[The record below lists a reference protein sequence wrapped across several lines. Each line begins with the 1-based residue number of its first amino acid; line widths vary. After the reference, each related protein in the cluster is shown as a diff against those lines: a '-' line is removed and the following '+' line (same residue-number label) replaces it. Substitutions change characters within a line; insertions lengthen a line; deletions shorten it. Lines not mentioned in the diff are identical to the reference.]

1 MVFFL
6 LILPKFKTNTCTQV
20 YELERD
26 RDIQATATQA
36 AQDAME
42 KARKRAANLERRNEE
57 LERSI
62 AAQKTEHGR
71 LTMDNASLQAEVQR
85 LQKRL
90 TENLKKV
97 SLLEATSS
105 SSTAMS
111 SLSQSSEA
119 VPPAHRSG
127 TPAHIREAE
136 NESRQQTLQ
145 ELARLREQVHDLTT
159 RLATRNNINS
169 GLEVTERAALQQQ
182 LENMRATAMQQQL
195 TSTARVRDLEQALAV
210 AEARLEGIRHERDSA
225 LAEVSKIRVEWK
237 ELHVQLAKARVRAA
251 NEGDARVRAEADC
264 DGLRRQLELVDP
276 SRSALEA
283 SSLSLLQ
290 RDRGIMEGQQQ
301 KQYHR
306 GGASSFAS
314 PSRAAAPNRVAM
326 SPQQALVLSEQ
337 RNALLRRRA
346 NEAEVKA
353 KTVERVLQRMIVTE
367 APQKEAF
374 VM

>member
-1 MVFFL
+1 M
-6 LILPKFKTNTCTQV
+6 
-20 YELERD
+20 
-26 RDIQATATQA
+26 QA

-42 KARKRAANLERRNEE
+42 KARKRASNVERRNEE

-62 AAQKTEHGR
+62 AAQKTGHGR
-71 LTMDNASLQAEVQR
+71 LTVDNASLQTEVQR

-90 TENLKKV
+90 TETLKKV
-97 SLLEATSS
+97 SVLEAPSAS
-105 SSTAMS
+105 ASA
-111 SLSQSSEA
+111 SLSRSSPEA

-127 TPAHIREAE
+127 TPAHIRAAE

-159 RLATRNNINS
+159 RLATRNNING

-195 TSTARVRDLEQALAV
+195 TSTGRLRDLEQALAV
-210 AEARLEGIRHERDSA
+210 AEARLEGLRHERDSA
-225 LAEVSKIRVEWK
+225 LAEVSKLRVEWK
-237 ELHVQLAKARVRAA
+237 ELHVQLARARVQAG
-251 NEGDARVRAEADC
+251 NEGDARVRAEAEC
-264 DGLRRQLELVDP
+264 DGLRRHLEAVDP
-276 SRSALEA
+276 SRSALEE
-283 SSLSLLQ
+283 SSLLLLQ
-290 RDRGIMEGQQQ
+290 RDRGVMERQHQQQ
-301 KQYHR
+301 YLQ
-306 GGASSFAS
+306 GGASPYAS
-314 PSRAAAPNRVAM
+314 PSRGGLRGSVASPNRVAM

-353 KTVERVLQRMIVTE
+353 KTVERVLQRMMVTE
-367 APQKEAF
+367 APQKEAI